1 MTAPRYAL
9 INALAIDRLPRTELD
24 ELLAEV
30 QAHPPFRGYWFAP
43 PGTILL
49 TKSAKARALRHAQEA
64 WLDAH
69 DQTAAEMRMQAD
81 QATRPAPT
89 AAADAGKAKPA
100 RPAPTRTQ
108 GGPQSITQQ
117 SSSAQA
123 LAIFAAIP
131 ACPVWGADPCTCA
144 LCTPQK
150 ATSP

>member
-9 INALAIDRLPRTELD
+9 MTNFNRLTRAQLD
-24 ELLAEV
+24 ELLDEV
-30 QAHPPFRGYWFAP
+30 QARPPFDGYRVVITGIPDPTNFD
-43 PGTILL
+43 
-49 TKSAKARALRHAQEA
+49 RVHALNHAHNA
-64 WLDAH
+64 WRE
-69 DQTAAEMRMQAD
+69 TTFR
-81 QATRPAPT
+81 
-89 AAADAGKAKPA
+89 AADAGKAKPA

-108 GGPQSITQQ
+108 GGPQSITARQ
-117 SSSAQA
+117 SSAQA